1 MADLQVLKKLLAEE
15 YDITTARELDEAM
28 KKIGGLNMLPAFLKE
43 AQKLVDAHNDDE
55 EAHHSIQN
63 SISDVSARLALLEL
77 MFNTSV
83 TGNPFTVT
91 FETLDGTV
99 VEGVWNTTAK
109 RIEF

>member
-1 MADLQVLKKLLAEE
+1 MDKWMTMRHLSVFLVVCEE
-15 YDITTARELDEAM
+15 
-28 KKIGGLNMLPAFLKE
+28 
-43 AQKLVDAHNDDE
+43 
-55 EAHHSIQN
+55 N
-63 SISDVSARLALLEL
+63 S

-83 TGNPFTVT
+83 TGNPFTIT

>member
-1 MADLQVLKKLLAEE
+1 MDEYGFGSRGPGVQLLQL
-15 YDITTARELDEAM
+15 
-28 KKIGGLNMLPAFLKE
+28 GLSRAGYQPGL
-43 AQKLVDAHNDDE
+43 
-55 EAHHSIQN
+55 
-63 SISDVSARLALLEL
+63 SARLALLEL